1 MPIMDLG
8 LAGRTY
14 LLTGAS
20 RGLGLAAA
28 EVLVAEGATVVISAR
43 DDKELAK
50 ALERLGR
57 ANAVA
62 ISADLADPD
71 SAERLVAGTVGRF
84 GRLDGALISVG
95 GPAAGTPMTV
105 TDEQWRASF
114 ESVHLGAVRMM
125 RAVASAATVDPDAP
139 IGTGASLL
147 AVLST
152 SAKSPIPGLTASNGL
167 RPGLAM
173 LVKDFADELG
183 PRGIRVNGVMPGR
196 IATDRTVALDAGQG
210 NAQAARRR
218 NEAAIPLGRYGDPAE
233 FGRVAAFLLSP
244 ASSYISGSLIPIDG
258 GSLRAL

>member
-1 MPIMDLG
+1 MDLG

-43 DDKELAK
+43 HDKELAI
-50 ALERLGR
+50 ALERVGR

-71 SAERLVAGTVGRF
+71 AAERLVAGTVGRF

-95 GPAAGTPMTV
+95 GPATGTPMSV

-114 ESVHLGAVRMM
+114 ESVHLGAVRML

-139 IGTGASLL
+139 AGSGASLV

-152 SAKSPIPGLTASNGL
+152 SAKSPIHGLSASNGL

-183 PRGIRVNGVMPGR
+183 PPRHPGQRRDARADRHGSHDRPGFRTGQRPGGPPPQRGRHPPGALR
-196 IATDRTVALDAGQG
+196 GTPPSSVASQ
-210 NAQAARRR
+210 R
-218 NEAAIPLGRYGDPAE
+218 
-233 FGRVAAFLLSP
+233 SC
-244 ASSYISGSLIPIDG
+244 
-258 GSLRAL
+258 

>member
-1 MPIMDLG
+1 MPTMDLG

-43 DDKELAK
+43 DDKELAN

-95 GPAAGTPMTV
+95 GPAPGTPMSV
-105 TDEQWRASF
+105 TDEQWRASH
-114 ESVHLGAVRMM
+114 SSR
-125 RAVASAATVDPDAP
+125 
-139 IGTGASLL
+139 
-147 AVLST
+147 ST
-152 SAKSPIPGLTASNGL
+152 S
-167 RPGLAM
+167 
-173 LVKDFADELG
+173 
-183 PRGIRVNGVMPGR
+183 GR
-196 IATDRTVALDAGQG
+196 
-210 NAQAARRR
+210 
-218 NEAAIPLGRYGDPAE
+218 
-233 FGRVAAFLLSP
+233 
-244 ASSYISGSLIPIDG
+244 SG
-258 GSLRAL
+258 

>member
-1 MPIMDLG
+1 MRNMDLG

-28 EVLVAEGATVVISAR
+28 EALVAEGASVVISAR
-43 DDKELAK
+43 DGSQLAS
-50 ALERLGR
+50 AVAGLGVGH
-57 ANAVA
+57 AVA
-62 ISADLADPD
+62 IAADLADPA

-95 GPAAGTPMTV
+95 GPAMGTPMSL
-105 TDEQWRASF
+105 TDEQWRTSF
-114 ESVHLGAVRMM
+114 ESVHLGAVRMI
-125 RAVASAATVDPDAP
+125 RAVASAATVDPDSP
-139 IGTGASLL
+139 VGSGASIL

-152 SAKSPIPGLTASNGL
+152 SAKSPIPGLSASNGL

-183 PRGIRVNGVMPGR
+183 PRGIRVNGVLPGR
-196 IATDRTVALDAGQG
+196 IATDRTIALDREHG
-210 NAQAARRR
+210 NANANRRR

-233 FGRVAAFLLSP
+233 FGRLAAFLLSP
-244 ASSYISGSLIPIDG
+244 AASFMNGSLYPIDG

>member
-1 MPIMDLG
+1 MDLG

-20 RGLGLAAA
+20 RGLGLATAQ
-28 EVLVAEGATVVISAR
+28 VLVAEGATVVLSAR
-43 DDKELAK
+43 QGKDLAD
-50 ALERLGR
+50 AVERLGR

-84 GRLDGALISVG
+84 GRLDGALVSVG
-95 GPAAGTPMTV
+95 GPAPGTPMTV

-114 ESVHLGAVRMM
+114 ESVLLGAVRMM
-125 RAVASAATVDPDAP
+125 RAVAAAATVDPEAP
-139 IGTGASLL
+139 IGSGPSLL

-196 IATDRTVALDAGQG
+196 IATDRTIALDAAQG

-244 ASSYISGSLIPIDG
+244 ASSYLTGSLIPIDG

>member
-1 MPIMDLG
+1 MDLG

-20 RGLGLAAA
+20 RGLGLAVAQ
-28 EVLVAEGATVVISAR
+28 VLVAEGATVVLCAR
-43 DDKELAK
+43 DRDQLAAAVAELGS
-50 ALERLGR
+50 E
-57 ANAVA
+57 NAVG
-62 ISADLADPD
+62 ISADLVDPA

-95 GPAAGTPMTV
+95 GPAPGTPMTL
-105 TDEQWRASF
+105 TDEQWQASF
-114 ESVHLGAVRMM
+114 EAVHLGAVRMM
-125 RAVASAATVDPDAP
+125 RAVASAATVDPEARLGSGP
-139 IGTGASLL
+139 ALL

-183 PRGIRVNGVMPGR
+183 PRGIRVNGILPGR
-196 IATDRTVALDAGQG
+196 IATDRTLALDHAHG
-210 NAQAARRR
+210 NATVARRR
-218 NEAAIPLGRYGDPAE
+218 HESQIPLGRYGQPDE
-233 FGRVAAFLLSP
+233 FGRMAAFLLSP
-244 ASSYISGSLIPIDG
+244 AASYLTGGLHAVDG